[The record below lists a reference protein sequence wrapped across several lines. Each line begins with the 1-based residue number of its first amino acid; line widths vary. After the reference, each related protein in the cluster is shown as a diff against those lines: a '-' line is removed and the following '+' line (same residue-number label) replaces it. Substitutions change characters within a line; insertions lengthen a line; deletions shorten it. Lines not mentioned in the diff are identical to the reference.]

1 MKKVNYLSKHMNADH
16 EAIRKVGDLA
26 LQELLLQDIVVLDK

>member
-1 MKKVNYLSKHMNADH
+1 MNADH

-26 LQELLLQDIVVLDK
+26 LQNLLLQDIGVLDK